1 VYLLTASTLD
11 GHSTLIRSR
20 GARAVLAKA
29 PEPPIAT
36 KCKEN
41 NLKLSHAL
49 ADHGSWNVA
58 AANGW
63 DTGDMR
69 KLLWASSD
77 WQQELIQRQ
86 MSHRLHRGLGY
97 HTVCARRSRPTWG
110 TIRLLLIN
118 PFTSGKAAYSRQ
130 FVVTLICEHA
140 NQYMFS
146 NKVAMQSQACKP
158 TCNLRDA
165 RQ

>member
-1 VYLLTASTLD
+1 MYLLTASTLD

-69 KLLWASSD
+69 KLLWASSN

-97 HTVCARRSRPTWG
+97 HTVCARRSRPTRG
-110 TIRLLLIN
+110 TISN
-118 PFTSGKAAYSRQ
+118 KAATDQPVHFRESSIFR
-130 FVVTLICEHA
+130 TICGHA
-140 NQYMFS
+140 DLR
-146 NKVAMQSQACKP
+146 ACQP
-158 TCNLRDA
+158 VYVF
-165 RQ
+165 